1 MERAK
6 LLLQVRPFQQSKN
19 ERDPRGHEVANV
31 LYPHRCGNVASILEL
46 DENLRQEYKV
56 FENAPHV
63 STCRNLAWPDF
74 DASPIYC
81 FCRM

>member
-6 LLLQVRPFQQSKN
+6 LLLQVGPFQQSKN

-31 LYPHRCGNVASILEL
+31 LY
-46 DENLRQEYKV
+46 LRQEYKV